1 MTMAEVEMEPP
12 TDRASRSTIYKT
24 NNNHPLATNNNN
36 HLHHVPSARP
46 VVVKHKKRKRL
57 NQVLDRLAGQ
67 ATSPNNNNNNNNN
80 SNHNNNNNNNIEID
94 VVAVKEEEPEIKE
107 TDGSVTATV
116 VVDSGHVSN
125 GVGYES
131 DESLRRSSCKDSY
144 EEPFSPAGSS
154 SCNRSP
160 RSSHTDSPFSP
171 NRTRPDDPPA
181 PHLQQPQ
188 FHPAPLLPPHPLHHY
203 LKYPKC
209 DCLFCGGDG
218 TSPPRHPLPPMP
230 PPPSQQHLN
239 HLQNSKN
246 SSQQPPVTPMSP
258 ASLLAGS
265 MYTFEH
271 YLHTKYLPDIF
282 RKRRSHS
289 DSDVPMWFE
298 ATKAEHCNSGAG
310 GGGVNDDSTASTAAA
325 VRVTTSAA
333 GTGSRRGKRP
343 FSVPHPLDKPARK
356 RGPASCR
363 SSAPPPPPQPPQDLP
378 LDLSMKNG
386 FWPFAAPEPPAVRT
400 VRLHGRGR
408 QRRRDDAFASATA
421 GHRLFRR
428 HSSYDVGR
436 VGGLLQPARQRG
448 RLHRARGQGRRGV
461 AHHQGFGGRPV
472 QPGSV
477 ARRRGDARRLGRG
490 VRVSGVRTDVQPAR
504 SAGQAHGVPAQNVGV
519 GVVVVGRHRDGGEL
533 VVVRERRRRRLVRR
547 RGQGVP
553 VRGVQP
559 VVRAQRHAHPAHATA
574 HGRQAVHLSR
584 VRPGVLAVRP
594 PEHPPAHAH
603 RRKTVQ
609 VSAVSVRRV
618 PPGHDHPAHAHPLPV
633 RDGLVVVGV
642 RRRCHGGRAGP
653 GPAVAHLAHRRPTV
667 AVAPA
672 RGPLQVR
679 TAVAVLQS
687 SAPQCG
693 RSYYYYYYIMLKR
706 ITFVTIF

>member
-67 ATSPNNNNNNNNN
+67 ATSPNNNNNN

-246 SSQQPPVTPMSP
+246 SQQPPVTPMSP

-298 ATKAEHCNSGAG
+298 ATKAEHCNSGGG

-325 VRVTTSAA
+325 VRVTTSATGTAA
-333 GTGSRRGKRP
+333 GGARGRFRCRIPWTSRLGKGARRP
-343 FSVPHPLDKPARK
+343 VGLPRLRHRRNLPKT
-356 RGPASCR
+356 CR
-363 SSAPPPPPQPPQDLP
+363 STCP
-378 LDLSMKNG
+378 
-386 FWPFAAPEPPAVRT
+386 
-400 VRLHGRGR
+400 
-408 QRRRDDAFASATA
+408 
-421 GHRLFRR
+421 
-428 HSSYDVGR
+428 
-436 VGGLLQPARQRG
+436 
-448 RLHRARGQGRRGV
+448 
-461 AHHQGFGGRPV
+461 
-472 QPGSV
+472 
-477 ARRRGDARRLGRG
+477 
-490 VRVSGVRTDVQPAR
+490 
-504 SAGQAHGVPAQNVGV
+504 
-519 GVVVVGRHRDGGEL
+519 
-533 VVVRERRRRRLVRR
+533 
-547 RGQGVP
+547 
-553 VRGVQP
+553 
-559 VVRAQRHAHPAHATA
+559 
-574 HGRQAVHLSR
+574 
-584 VRPGVLAVRP
+584 
-594 PEHPPAHAH
+594 
-603 RRKTVQ
+603 
-609 VSAVSVRRV
+609 
-618 PPGHDHPAHAHPLPV
+618 
-633 RDGLVVVGV
+633 
-642 RRRCHGGRAGP
+642 
-653 GPAVAHLAHRRPTV
+653 
-667 AVAPA
+667 
-672 RGPLQVR
+672 
-679 TAVAVLQS
+679 
-687 SAPQCG
+687 
-693 RSYYYYYYIMLKR
+693 
-706 ITFVTIF
+706 